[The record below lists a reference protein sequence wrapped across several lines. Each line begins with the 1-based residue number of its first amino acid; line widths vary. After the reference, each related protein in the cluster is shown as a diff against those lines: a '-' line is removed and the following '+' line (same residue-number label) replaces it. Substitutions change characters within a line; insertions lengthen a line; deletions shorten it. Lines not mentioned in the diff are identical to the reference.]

1 MYWFL
6 GFGLLS
12 LALEFWVIPM
22 ANGACYT
29 PESCT
34 SNTVGVTILHGI
46 SIFMPISK
54 WAYKTAIR
62 LEQPKKQDS

>member
-1 MYWFL
+1 MKWFI

-12 LALEFWVIPM
+12 AILELWVIPI
-22 ANGACYT
+22 AKGACYT
-29 PESCT
+29 PHACA

-54 WAYKTAIR
+54 WAIKATISKNKTPI
-62 LEQPKKQDS
+62 